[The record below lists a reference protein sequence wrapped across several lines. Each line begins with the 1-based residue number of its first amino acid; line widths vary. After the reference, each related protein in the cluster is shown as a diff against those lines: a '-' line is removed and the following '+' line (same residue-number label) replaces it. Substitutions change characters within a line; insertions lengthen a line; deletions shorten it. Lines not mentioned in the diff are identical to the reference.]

1 MTAFIGTAADK
12 NGHAFARK
20 VENRL
25 VELKWMTAREVRVS
39 RFGGADSLGD
49 VDVLCWRPSSGVV
62 YAIECKSLRYDS
74 TLGEI
79 GERLA
84 EYAAGTVE
92 GKRTPLQKHLDRIDF
107 FRNNLKV
114 LADFTG
120 IPAPRLQFRSG
131 LVTES
136 LGSLQFGGDARQMLD
151 VVTDYELLEDRLSH
165 L

>member
-1 MTAFIGTAADK
+1 M
-12 NGHAFARK
+12 
-20 VENRL
+20 
-25 VELKWMTAREVRVS
+25 
-39 RFGGADSLGD
+39 
-49 VDVLCWRPSSGVV
+49 VV
-62 YAIECKSLRYDS
+62 ECKSLRFDS

-84 EYAAGTVE
+84 EYAAGTVG
-92 GKRTPLQKHLDRIDF
+92 GKRTPLQKHLDRMSF
-107 FRNNLKV
+107 FEANPKA

-120 IPAPRLQFRSG
+120 IPAPRLRLRSG

-151 VVTDYELLEDRLSH
+151 VVTDYELLEEQLPE